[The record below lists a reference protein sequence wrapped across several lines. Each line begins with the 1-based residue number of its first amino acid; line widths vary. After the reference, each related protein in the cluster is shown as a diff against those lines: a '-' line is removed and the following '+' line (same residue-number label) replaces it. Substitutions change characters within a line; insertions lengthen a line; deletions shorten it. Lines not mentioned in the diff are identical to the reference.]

1 MRAETSFLSLKCGTE
16 VTAALNI
23 SLFFFFF
30 AASAAAGAAVGHRC
44 AELAA
49 PLRCTPGVQRQPN
62 PVLDEKCLSCQ
73 LWFPAWPLLPD
84 RPSRPRRARPFV
96 CGPCSPWTRRSLAF
110 SHATVSNHPA
120 HPPLNP
126 EPPSPSSNQLL
137 TLGEK
142 TEMKNRIICIKKMGR
157 NGRKH

>member
-1 MRAETSFLSLKCGTE
+1 MSFLSLKCGTE

-23 SLFFFFF
+23 SLFFCFFF

-84 RPSRPRRARPFV
+84 RPSRPCRARPFV